1 LLCYDSSSKQLI
13 IYLRFLIMPDE
24 VKPNLN
30 EAPTHDAQLAAES
43 IASGEEKAPKVDFD
57 ADYAAAQQF
66 SVSEVDRTGEGT
78 AAAEAA
84 TAPKYQI
91 SKPQETKTQTQSTG
105 NPDDYLEFAK
115 EVGNSTTE
123 GVTNV
128 SDDLVQKA
136 LEKGQPKK

>member
-1 LLCYDSSSKQLI
+1 
-13 IYLRFLIMPDE
+13 MPDE

-43 IASGEEKAPKVDFD
+43 IASGEEKAPTVDFD

-84 TAPKYQI
+84 TAPKYKT

-105 NPDDYLEFAK
+105 NPDDFVELAK
-115 EVGNSTTE
+115 EVGNSATE
-123 GVTNV
+123 GITNV

-136 LEKGQPKK
+136 LEKGQSKK

>member
-1 LLCYDSSSKQLI
+1 MS
-13 IYLRFLIMPDE
+13 DE
-24 VKPNLN
+24 VKPNVN
-30 EAPTHDAQLAAES
+30 EAPTHDAQLAAEN

-66 SVSEVDRTGEGT
+66 SVSEVDRTGEGA

-91 SKPQETKTQTQSTG
+91 SKPEETKIEAQSTG
-105 NPDDYLEFAK
+105 NPDDYAELAK
-115 EVGNSTTE
+115 EVGNSRTE

-128 SDDLVQKA
+128 TDELLQKA
-136 LEKGQPKK
+136 LEKGQPKQ

>member
-1 LLCYDSSSKQLI
+1 
-13 IYLRFLIMPDE
+13 MPDE

-66 SVSEVDRTGEGT
+66 SVSDIDRTGEGA

-84 TAPKYQI
+84 TAPKYQT
-91 SKPQETKTQTQSTG
+91 SKPQETKTQAQSTG
-105 NPDDYLEFAK
+105 NPNDYLELAK

-123 GVTNV
+123 GVSNV
-128 SDDLVQKA
+128 SDDLVKQA

>member
-1 LLCYDSSSKQLI
+1 
-13 IYLRFLIMPDE
+13 MPDE

-43 IASGEEKAPKVDFD
+43 IASGKEKAPKVDFD

-66 SVSEVDRTGEGT
+66 SVSDIDRTGEGA

-84 TAPKYQI
+84 TAPKYQT
-91 SKPQETKTQTQSTG
+91 SKPQETKTQAQSTG
-105 NPDDYLEFAK
+105 NPNDYLELAK
-115 EVGNSTTE
+115 EVGYSTTE
-123 GVTNV
+123 GVSNV
-128 SDDLVQKA
+128 SDDLVKQA

>member
-1 LLCYDSSSKQLI
+1 
-13 IYLRFLIMPDE
+13 MPDE

-30 EAPTHDAQLAAES
+30 EATTHEAQLAAES

-66 SVSEVDRTGEGT
+66 SVSEVDRTGKGA

-84 TAPKYQI
+84 TAPQYKT
-91 SKPQETKTQTQSTG
+91 SKPEETKTQSQSTG
-105 NPDDYLEFAK
+105 NPDDYLELAK
-115 EVGNSTTE
+115 EVGNSSTQ

-128 SDDLVQKA
+128 SDDLIKQA
-136 LEKGQPKK
+136 LEKGERKN